1 MRLRILITAASIIS
15 LSLPAYATVAASP
28 GLAAAPLLRAA
39 MAPRDMA
46 VEAALLRSLM
56 VERHDL
62 IQRLL
67 VPDAERGRLLTLAML
82 GAADAI
88 LSGDAASLR
97 RVVDAASTV
106 AQRRRRAAVQTV
118 LWLTPASPG
127 ALWSASSR
135 ALAPGPLAWA
145 LPATAA
151 SPVAAREP
159 LALPFAAREPPR
171 P

>member
-1 MRLRILITAASIIS
+1 MRLRILITVASIIS
-15 LSLPAYATVAASP
+15 LSLPAYTTATVAASP
-28 GLAAAPLLRAA
+28 GRTAAPLRRVA
-39 MAPRDMA
+39 MAPRDTA

-67 VPDAERGRLLTLAML
+67 APNAERGRLLTQAIL
-82 GAADAI
+82 GAADAV

-97 RVVDAASTV
+97 RVIDAASTA

-127 ALWSASSR
+127 ALWSPSSR

-151 SPVAAREP
+151 SPV
-159 LALPFAAREPPR
+159 
-171 P
+171 